1 MNVII
6 DGAKHILD
14 PAGYDH
20 ILFLIA
26 LVASFDLSKVW
37 RVILLAT
44 AFTVGHSLTLLLAS
58 IDFLRVDT
66 GWVEFLIQVSIVI
79 MAITATLGVSIDKS
93 FNKIWAYCLTL
104 GIGLIHGLGFSSYFR
119 MHVDKGENII
129 IDYQEDQ
136 LSITGSSGT
145 NKIMDIDNNLLN
157 LLMFRDSI
165 TKELQGLANSVDYEE
180 KVDRSMEITG
190 VLHKVPFRVDRTT
203 NCPSSSCST
212 LFFCVGQMIFSC

>member
-66 GWVEFLIQVSIVI
+66 VWVEFLIQVSIVI

-119 MHVDKGENII
+119 MHVDKGENILMPLVKFNLGVEVGQI
-129 IDYQEDQ
+129 IILLVA
-136 LSITGSSGT
+136 LSLFSMGRAMGVSVRHQQIFVG
-145 NKIMDIDNNLLN
+145 
-157 LLMFRDSI
+157 
-165 TKELQGLANSVDYEE
+165 GLAL
-180 KVDRSMEITG
+180 G
-190 VLHKVPFRVDRTT
+190 L
-203 NCPSSSCST
+203 ST
-212 LFFCVGQMIFSC
+212 LAAVQKFPL